1 MKIYGCRSYCCWYA
15 FYMIIL
21 LTLFFFFCYWVGFRI
36 FFSVLW
42 FCRGEQMCN
51 VITNVTLDYW
61 YTVIM
66 WIRWRGLSDS
76 LITTLSHG
84 LSMCTS
90 MLSVCMPT
98 NLPFYSVDLCM
109 GSLFCTINDVSTQFF
124 WILQQYRCLYKKK
137 KKKT

>member
-1 MKIYGCRSYCCWYA
+1 
-15 FYMIIL
+15 
-21 LTLFFFFCYWVGFRI
+21 
-36 FFSVLW
+36 
-42 FCRGEQMCN
+42 MCN

-137 KKKT
+137 KKKNLIAHYLFLIWIYVWLLWCLVVNELPCDIWAHSISIPLFPFLHI